1 MIAIM
6 PDDDVSET
14 VAGFTSPGATKLF
27 ATRLPSASL
36 RTKPTLAVGAL
47 VCLMPVTLTPILSK
61 LSVNAVTAVELEFAK
76 LRAFAMISAKS
87 IEVSEVGTAI
97 V

>member
-1 MIAIM
+1 MIANM
-6 PDDDVSET
+6 PDDPSSAVAVAT
-14 VAGFTSPGATKLF
+14 VAAEGVPT

-36 RTKPTLAVGAL
+36 RTKPTLAVGTM
-47 VCLMPVTLTPILSK
+47 VCVMPVTVTPLLCK
-61 LSVNAVTAVELEFAK
+61 LSVNAVKAVEFELAK
-76 LRAFAMISAKS
+76 LRALTMIAAKS